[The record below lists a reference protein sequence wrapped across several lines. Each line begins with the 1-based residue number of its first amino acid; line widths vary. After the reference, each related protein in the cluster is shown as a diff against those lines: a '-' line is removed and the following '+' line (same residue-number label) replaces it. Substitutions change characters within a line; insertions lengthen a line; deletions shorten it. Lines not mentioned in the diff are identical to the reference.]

1 MKLYVKW
8 QINNKKFIVWYKNQ
22 EWYCQVINPK
32 WVGEY
37 MIVKQIVV
45 ELVYNKKER
54 ILVVEL
60 E

>member
-1 MKLYVKW
+1 MKIYVKY
-8 QINNKKFIVWYKNQ
+8 QFSDKKFIVWYKNQ

-37 MIVKQIVV
+37 MLVKNIVAEII
-45 ELVYNKKER
+45 YNDVER
-54 ILVVEL
+54 ILIVEL

>member
-1 MKLYVKW
+1 MKIYVKY
-8 QINNKKFIVWYKNQ
+8 QINERRFVVWYKDR
-22 EWYCQVINPK
+22 EWDCIVINPK

-37 MIVKQIVV
+37 MLVKEI
-45 ELVYNKKER
+45 EAEIIYNNFQY